1 MATVNE
7 KMTALA
13 NAVRTIDANTK
24 PLGLDSMITILER
37 PLFLRRIIESGAA
50 YNRAG
55 IEVQESDWYGITE
68 IKTSQFEDTAFFN
81 TVSFPNTLTSI
92 GSDAFRNCQGLN
104 IVNLP
109 NSLET
114 IGGAAFRNCQD
125 LKDIDLPSSITSIG
139 STAFMESGLEHISLR
154 CSVGGDSFYN
164 CPNLVEVEIYD
175 GTKLIDAAAFSNCQ
189 KLKDIYIWNKVDFVQ
204 LGSTLALDNTAIT
217 NGSGLIHVPES
228 QLSQYKNATNWAYY
242 ANKIVGIGGR

>member
-37 PLFLRRIIESGAA
+37 PMFLRRIVESGGA

-55 IEVQESDWYGITE
+55 IEVQESDWYGITGIE
-68 IKTSQFEDTAFFN
+68 AAQFEDTAFFN
-81 TVSFPNTLTSI
+81 SIYFPNTLTSI
-92 GSDAFRNCQGLN
+92 GSNAFRNCQGLN
-104 IVNLP
+104 KVKLP

-114 IGGAAFRNCQD
+114 IGESAFRSCQN
-125 LKDIDLPSSITSIG
+125 LKDINLPSSITSIG
-139 STAFMESGLEHISLR
+139 PTAFHQSGLEHVSLR

-175 GTKLIDAAAFSNCQ
+175 GTKLLDAAAFSNCQ
-189 KLKDIYIWNKVDFVQ
+189 NLKDIYIWNKVDFVQ
-204 LGSTLALDNTAIT
+204 LGSTLVFDNTAIT
-217 NGSGLIHVPES
+217 NGGGLIHVPES
-228 QLSQYKNATNWAYY
+228 QLS
-242 ANKIVGIGGR
+242 